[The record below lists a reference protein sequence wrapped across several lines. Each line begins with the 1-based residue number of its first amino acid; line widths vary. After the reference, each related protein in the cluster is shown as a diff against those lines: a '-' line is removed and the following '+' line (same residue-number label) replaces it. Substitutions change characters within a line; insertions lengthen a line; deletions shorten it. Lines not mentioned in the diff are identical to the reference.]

1 MYKSVNL
8 QRKENKKMA
17 TVEQLVEQYQTDPDL
32 QKEVADILADGKITF
47 QEFITFARKHDV
59 DVSITDLPKYSA
71 MAKELGF
78 IK

>member
-8 QRKENKKMA
+8 QRKGNKKMA